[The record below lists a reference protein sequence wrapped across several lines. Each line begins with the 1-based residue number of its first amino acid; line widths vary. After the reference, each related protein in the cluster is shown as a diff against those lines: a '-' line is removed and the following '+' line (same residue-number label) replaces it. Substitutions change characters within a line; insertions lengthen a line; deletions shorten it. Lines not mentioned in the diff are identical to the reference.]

1 MGCRRVVRLRDG
13 DSEERLP
20 LKTFTGQKNLLAESA
35 VQLLV
40 NYYQENPS
48 VKELLYTE
56 YQAKEAV
63 GTARR
68 LLQHCQLP
76 T

>member
-20 LKTFTGQKNLLAESA
+20 LKTFTGQVKLLAESA

-48 VKELLYTE
+48 VKELFIMYRVTS
-56 YQAKEAV
+56 
-63 GTARR
+63 
-68 LLQHCQLP
+68 
-76 T
+76 